1 MLMKK
6 AISMILFFF
15 FYTSGFSLT
24 IQVID
29 KNAEQIKETVTKI
42 LAIQKSLLLSLEIS
56 AIPSYAQSGFLTI
69 QMTPQYLLNF
79 LRTGKFLIAV
89 HQDQVV
95 GYLLLDQIEQYL
107 NWAEGKQFKSEWN
120 LKSFQ
125 NLQYIDQIAVDRK
138 FMRQGIG
145 TALVNCAK
153 KLSAEGL
160 LTDILFTPYHNHAS
174 MQFFT
179 TNEFLDIGTMHI
191 EKTAMYPPHATS
203 VMLWLPDAGRCR
215 GSKF

>member
-6 AISMILFFF
+6 TISMILFFF
-15 FYTSGFSLT
+15 FNTSGFSLT

-29 KNAEQIKETVTKI
+29 KNAEKIEETITEI
-42 LAIQKSLLLSLEIS
+42 LAIQKSLLLPLEIS
-56 AIPSYAQSGFLTI
+56 EIPSYAQSGFLTI
-69 QMTPQYLLNF
+69 QMTPQYLLDF
-79 LRTGKFLIAV
+79 LRTGRFLIAV
-89 HQDQVV
+89 HQDQIV

-107 NWAEGKQFKSEWN
+107 NWANGNQFKSEWN

-138 FMRQGIG
+138 FTRQGIG
-145 TALVNCAK
+145 TALVDYAK

-191 EKTAMYPPHATS
+191 EKTAKYPQHATS
-203 VMLWLPDAGRCR
+203 VMLWLPNVTRRHDAE
-215 GSKF
+215 F